1 MRKALGLILAV
12 FVISSFA
19 LAQQNNQ
26 VMERRQAPPGT
37 APQSETKKKIS
48 PEQRERAMQ
57 LLDGAA
63 AGAAGLDSGSRAY
76 TLLQVA
82 RVYQAT
88 DKKKAVELLEQAMTS
103 ASEVGRENDRLKQ
116 VSSRLQ
122 QEVLKTMVPLA
133 PEKVDDLLVQLDARG
148 REQVLQALLDYYER
162 EKKMD
167 RALEVVYRMG
177 AEGEIP
183 YYAAGKIM
191 EKMKPEQAAEKQQ
204 LFTAAL
210 ASYRDHDHSG
220 NARFD
225 NAGFPELITKFSKDV
240 PASLIHQAID
250 VVLDATKKDSEKD
263 AKDSGGGVTFS
274 IASAQGAVQMNSV
287 YQYRLFQL
295 VPVLRTIDPEEAD
308 RLLKEQSDVQTL
320 LAKYPQGMN
329 SVAPERG
336 DGPGGGGGA
345 SFMMTNGAGGRGPGS
360 GGGGPRRGPGGPD
373 APSPMEMQKAAKIGE
388 DAEKHPQDAL
398 ASAASLQD
406 VRIRAGAYMSIAQV
420 SWKKQP
426 GVASQALDKAA
437 ETIDKLDGE
446 QQAMMYQDV
455 VRLYMRMGETDDAKK
470 YIEKGIASASKIYKD
485 DENPDDPN
493 QAPKAYW
500 PSVAGW
506 RSMLSLASEISPL
519 WASTLL
525 KEIPDDEARTLGQL
539 SIATALLQ
547 AQAPMTE
554 IMSFTKDGGKMM
566 MMVND
571 RGSDQ

>member
-1 MRKALGLILAV
+1 
-12 FVISSFA
+12 
-19 LAQQNNQ
+19 
-26 VMERRQAPPGT
+26 
-37 APQSETKKKIS
+37 
-48 PEQRERAMQ
+48 
-57 LLDGAA
+57 
-63 AGAAGLDSGSRAY
+63 
-76 TLLQVA
+76 
-82 RVYQAT
+82 
-88 DKKKAVELLEQAMTS
+88 
-103 ASEVGRENDRLKQ
+103 
-116 VSSRLQ
+116 
-122 QEVLKTMVPLA
+122 
-133 PEKVDDLLVQLDARG
+133 
-148 REQVLQALLDYYER
+148 
-162 EKKMD
+162 
-167 RALEVVYRMG
+167 
-177 AEGEIP
+177 
-183 YYAAGKIM
+183 
-191 EKMKPEQAAEKQQ
+191 
-204 LFTAAL
+204 
-210 ASYRDHDHSG
+210 
-220 NARFD
+220 
-225 NAGFPELITKFSKDV
+225 
-240 PASLIHQAID
+240 
-250 VVLDATKKDSEKD
+250 
-263 AKDSGGGVTFS
+263 
-274 IASAQGAVQMNSV
+274 
-287 YQYRLFQL
+287 
-295 VPVLRTIDPEEAD
+295 
-308 RLLKEQSDVQTL
+308 
-320 LAKYPQGMN
+320 
-329 SVAPERG
+329 
-336 DGPGGGGGA
+336 
-345 SFMMTNGAGGRGPGS
+345 
-360 GGGGPRRGPGGPD
+360 
-373 APSPMEMQKAAKIGE
+373 MEMQKAAKIGE